1 MPNAIGQNAEKKA
14 KIRRSIICWLALSPL
29 IVVVLFPFVVMLLT
43 ALKPQAEVLS
53 YPTHWLPSCFAWQ
66 NFGDMWEATQ
76 FGTALKNSLLLS
88 SLSTVCGVAISIPAA
103 YALAR
108 FPFKGKGF
116 YRRFLL
122 ATQMLSP
129 ILLVIGLFKLAASIP
144 YGDGNLVDSH
154 IGVIATYTA
163 LNTAFSVWMLQS
175 YFSTIARDMEEAAWL
190 EGCGRVRAVFQ
201 IFLPLALP
209 AIVVTAI
216 FAFINAWNE
225 FAVVYTLIR
234 SPENKPLTVQIVD
247 LVAGRY
253 SVEWHQVMAAALL
266 ATLPVAALF
275 SWLQKYFV
283 QGLSSGGVK

>member
-1 MPNAIGQNAEKKA
+1 MNGMDSA
-14 KIRRSIICWLALSPL
+14 KIKRSIICWLALSPL
-29 IVVVLFPFVVMLLT
+29 VIVILFPFAVMLLT
-43 ALKPQAEVLS
+43 AVKPQAEVMTF
-53 YPTHWLPSCFAWQ
+53 PTRWLPSHFAWE
-66 NFGDMWEATQ
+66 NFSDMWVATQ
-76 FGTALKNSLLLS
+76 FGTALKNSLILS
-88 SLSTVCGVAISIPAA
+88 SLSTLCGVAISIPAA

-108 FPFKGKGF
+108 FPFRGKNA

-129 ILLVIGLFKLAASIP
+129 ILLVIGLFRLAASIP

-175 YFSTIARDMEEAAWL
+175 YFSTIPRDMEEAAWL
-190 EGCGRVRAVFQ
+190 EGCGRTRAVFKV
-201 IFLPLALP
+201 FLPMAIP
-209 AIVVTAI
+209 AIVVTGI

-225 FAVVYTLIR
+225 FAVVYTLIQ

-253 SVEWHQVMAAALL
+253 TVEWHQVMAAALL
-266 ATLPVAALF
+266 ATLPVAILF

-283 QGLSSGGVK
+283 QGLSMGSVK